1 MERAWRPRRS
11 WTYTSPLCIA
21 IVLLVVCAQFPSLNI
36 AVSNAEQ
43 SQPTPHIMRTQYARA
58 LLRVVGRAPTGSQ
71 PKSVVVAP
79 DGNLVYVCNFGR
91 RNHES
96 VTIHDATTLARV
108 GMIEFP
114 GNAVEAAFSPDG
126 QTLYVSNF
134 HRDVIEVIDVASR
147 TVRAEISVGQH
158 PKTIAVSDD
167 GATLYVANWAG
178 RQVSI
183 VNVASETEVRRL
195 RTGDNPRGIV
205 VHPDGRLFV
214 ASFNSHYIQEFDA
227 GGHRQIRRF
236 DTCRFPRDLVIGPNP
251 NRLFVTC
258 TQGSVGLYDLTTGL
272 RTGLGSVGHNPRS
285 MDVSADGRWAAT
297 ANFGLGGERRGSVTV
312 VDLQSQTHHTTLIN
326 RADRLVGL
334 AIHPGS
340 ELRVYATS
348 WDSSELIVLTP

>member
-1 MERAWRPRRS
+1 
-11 WTYTSPLCIA
+11 
-21 IVLLVVCAQFPSLNI
+21 
-36 AVSNAEQ
+36 
-43 SQPTPHIMRTQYARA
+43 MRTQYARA
-58 LLRVVGRAPTGSQ
+58 LLRVVGRAPTGVQ
-71 PKSVVVAP
+71 PKSVFVAP

-126 QTLYVSNF
+126 RTLYVSNF

-147 TVRAEISVGQH
+147 SVRSEIAVGQH
-158 PKTIAVSDD
+158 PKSIGVSPD
-167 GATLYVANWAG
+167 GTTLYIANWAG
-178 RQVSI
+178 RQVS
-183 VNVASETEVRRL
+183 VVDVARGAEVRRL

-205 VHPDGRLFV
+205 VRPDGRLLV

-227 GGHRQIRRF
+227 GGHRQLRRF
-236 DTCRFPRDLVIGPNP
+236 DSCQFPRHLAIGPDP

-258 TQGSVGLYDLTTGL
+258 TQGSVGLYDLTSGL
-272 RTGLGSVGHNPRS
+272 RVGLGSVGHNPRS
-285 MDVSADGRWAAT
+285 MDVSSDGRWVAT
-297 ANFGLGGERRGSVTV
+297 ANFGLGDERRGSVTV
-312 VDLQSQTHHTTLIN
+312 VDLQSRTHHTTLIN

-340 ELRVYATS
+340 ELMIYATA
-348 WDSSELIVLTP
+348 WDSSELIALTP